1 MLNGKY
7 VACNGNLSNINIAW
21 YINQSGAIHT
31 SCCISIGSEEVDI
44 SIDLRITLRLMHGNN
59 SNQTFQSLIIIVK

>member
-1 MLNGKY
+1 MGNMY
-7 VACNGNLSNINIAW
+7 ACNGNLSDINIAW

-44 SIDLRITLRLMHGNN
+44 SIDFENYTKVNAW
-59 SNQTFQSLIIIVK
+59 